1 MSKPAPAA
9 FRPMPTLVLPVLVVT
24 VACLAGEDVSRLLMF
39 AVGLGLGAMAYAR
52 HLTRPPRAS
61 AHPTATE
68 ESTPSSAEDEP
79 MLMDD
84 ESRRFVLFPIQRD
97 GLWHLY
103 KQMEASVWHTAEL
116 DLSKDADDWA
126 SLSEGERTL
135 LSRVLAFF
143 AASDLIVNE
152 NLARRFAD
160 EVQWTEARFFY
171 YLQMFVEGIHSET
184 YSLLL
189 QTYITDPQ
197 ERDMLF
203 NAIENIPTIKAK
215 AEWALRWITNGAFA
229 ERLFAFAIVEGLL
242 FSASFCSI
250 FYFKKRGLLK
260 GMCFANELIMRDEA
274 LHTRFACEL
283 YKHLTHPL
291 DKEILHNMVRE
302 AVELEQAFARD
313 CLPVDLLGMNGAL
326 LSEYIEFVADVLLS
340 MVDCEPLYGT
350 VNPFEFMDL
359 QAMSGRTNFFERR
372 VGEYQRANVM
382 RAESTRELVLDAR
395 F

>member
-1 MSKPAPAA
+1 MPSFALFFLLLAAGGLAAGDLARLQMLLLGGLLGAALSARIGVDRRLVRPPPRTDAQTETSAPTTRPAA
-9 FRPMPTLVLPVLVVT
+9 
-24 VACLAGEDVSRLLMF
+24 A
-39 AVGLGLGAMAYAR
+39 
-52 HLTRPPRAS
+52 
-61 AHPTATE
+61 
-68 ESTPSSAEDEP
+68 ESEP
-79 MLMDD
+79 MLTDD
-84 ESRRFVLFPIQRD
+84 ESRRFVLFPIQRA
-97 GLWHLY
+97 GLWQLY

-116 DLSKDADDWA
+116 DLSKDAEDWA
-126 SLSEGERTL
+126 SLSDGERML

-143 AASDLIVNE
+143 SASDLIVNE

-160 EVQWTEARFFY
+160 EVQWTECRFFY
-171 YLQMFVEGIHSET
+171 YLQMFVESIHSET

-189 QTYITDPQ
+189 ETYITDPH
-197 ERDMLF
+197 ERTVLF
-203 NAIENIPTIKAK
+203 NAIEHIPTIKAK
-215 AEWALRWITNGAFA
+215 AEWALKWIANGSFA

-260 GMCFANELIMRDEA
+260 GLCFANELIMRDEA

-283 YKHLTHPL
+283 YKHLEHPL
-291 DKEILHNMVRE
+291 DSQTLHRMVGE
-302 AVELEQAFARD
+302 AVKLEQAFARD

-340 MVDCEPLYGT
+340 MVECDPLYGT
-350 VNPFEFMDL
+350 ANPFEFMDL

-372 VGEYQRANVM
+372 VGEYQRANVLHG
-382 RAESTRELVLDAR
+382 EPSREFVLDAR